1 MFYHIISTENSKLL
15 KIENIGFSSDPV
27 NNKFGPG
34 KRDLYLIHY
43 VISGQGYFNGNP
55 VASGQGFLIKPHTYE
70 YYYPDTDDPW
80 TFLWVTSQDTVM
92 EDIFRTFAA
101 DENTQIFNYNYA
113 ADVRNLTCIIKQN
126 HNKNYSSSKI
136 LEIFLNLFNRHASNT
151 AVFKKN
157 TDIYFEY
164 AVNYIHTNVFR
175 AIRVAEITDVLGIT
189 QPYLYKIFINK
200 CGQSPKRYIDD
211 YRLKIAKNM
220 LLNSEMPVGTI
231 GNSVG
236 FDDPLVFSRFF
247 KKNFGVSPSK
257 FRIINNTE
265 KPI

>member
-1 MFYHIISTENSKLL
+1 M
-15 KIENIGFSSDPV
+15 
-27 NNKFGPG
+27 
-34 KRDLYLIHY
+34 
-43 VISGQGYFNGNP
+43 
-55 VASGQGFLIKPHTYE
+55 
-70 YYYPDTDDPW
+70 
-80 TFLWVTSQDTVM
+80 
-92 EDIFRTFAA
+92 
-101 DENTQIFNYNYA
+101 
-113 ADVRNLTCIIKQN
+113 
-126 HNKNYSSSKI
+126 
-136 LEIFLNLFNRHASNT
+136 HASNT

-164 AVNYIHTNVFR
+164 AVNYIHSNVFR

-220 LLNSEMPVGTI
+220 LLSSEMSVGTI

-247 KKNFGVSPSK
+247 KKNLGVSPSK
-257 FRIINNTE
+257 FRIINNT
-265 KPI
+265 KKRFRNGLPIISKTSFIIHYSVILHRNRALKWLVSML